1 MHHKVALELPICLYR
16 WAQVVNHGH
25 VWDMPRPR
33 VAGTMAQVLP
43 PPPPPVSMARAMFL
57 LSRGGGG
64 ALARGAMFL
73 LSKGGSI
80 DTRTGGP
87 LTRVLVK
94 NPKKKFLVY
103 AVSSLCH

>member
-1 MHHKVALELPICLYR
+1 MQHKVALELPICLYR

-43 PPPPPVSMARAMFL
+43 PPPPPPPVSMARAMFL

-64 ALARGAMFL
+64 GIG
-73 LSKGGSI
+73 KGGH
-80 DTRTGGP
+80 
-87 LTRVLVK
+87 
-94 NPKKKFLVY
+94 
-103 AVSSLCH
+103 VSSFEGGVH